1 MRSVGV
7 IGAASLLSMVGWGGV
22 VDWGRLVGSGL
33 VLRVL
38 GNAFVADIS
47 DISTIGVGNAVGD
60 NLGAAV
66 RKGNAVRSGGSV
78 PVPLLVLGEVGTGVV
93 VSDSV
98 LIGVDSRGNRLL
110 VGWCG
115 VVGRGRVVHRGWGVS
130 WGWVAWGSRG
140 NGSAG
145 KNSKEGLRGRGGK
158 DRADNQV

>member
-1 MRSVGV
+1 MVRSVEV
-7 IGAASLLSMVGWGGV
+7 VGAASLLSMVGWGGV

-38 GNAFVADIS
+38 GNALVADIS
-47 DISTIGVGNAVGD
+47 NISTIGVGNAVGD

-78 PVPLLVLGEVGTGVV
+78 PVPLLILGEVGTGVV

-115 VVGRGRVVHRGWGVS
+115 VVGWGRVVHRGRGVS
-130 WGWVAWGSRG
+130 WGWVAGGSRG
-140 NGSAG
+140 NGSAS
-145 KNSKEGLRGRGGK
+145 KNSNEGLRGGGGK
-158 DRADNQV
+158 RQG